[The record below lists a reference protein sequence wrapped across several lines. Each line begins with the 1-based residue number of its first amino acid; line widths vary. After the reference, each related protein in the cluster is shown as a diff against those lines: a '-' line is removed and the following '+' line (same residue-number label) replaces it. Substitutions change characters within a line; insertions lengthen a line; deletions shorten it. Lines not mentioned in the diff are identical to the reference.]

1 MLDNHLYN
9 LVEQIVDESKSL
21 WRIKNTYKKDASGC
35 SECMAFWGKLEEDKE
50 DHIKELQELIKNH
63 LG

>member
-1 MLDNHLYN
+1 M
-9 LVEQIVDESKSL
+9 EQIVDESKSL
-21 WRIKNTYKKDASGC
+21 WRIKNTYKKDASDC

-50 DHIKELQELIKNH
+50 DHIKELQDLIKTH